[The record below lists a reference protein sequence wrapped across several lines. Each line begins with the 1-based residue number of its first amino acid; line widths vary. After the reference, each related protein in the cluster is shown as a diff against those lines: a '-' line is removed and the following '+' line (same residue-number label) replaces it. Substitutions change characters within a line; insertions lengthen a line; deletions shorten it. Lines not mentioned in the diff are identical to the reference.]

1 MRVCLITSVP
11 FPPGEGLGFHV
22 WNLAHQLRE
31 GGHRVGIIT
40 RGQAGP
46 TTEEDRGGIT
56 IWRVPFAP
64 VYPFH
69 VHLHGLF
76 VNRLMQRIEGQ
87 FDVINAHTPLPPV
100 VNTRLPMVTTVH
112 SPMKADTA
120 ATHGTDLR
128 TVALRLQTPVSA
140 RIETALFGRS
150 QKITAVARWVAEALQ
165 PYGVEPSEV
174 TITGNGVEPG
184 FLELS
189 ANEKKEPI
197 VLYVGRFEAS
207 KGLLDLLD
215 AARIVLD
222 RHPVPAPRFVLVGT
236 GPLLD
241 TVREL
246 VSQNG
251 LSGHVELKGQID
263 ADRRPELMELYG
275 QAQLFVLPSHH
286 EGMPTVLLEAMASGL
301 PAVSTA
307 VGGALEVVVNGDNG
321 LLVPPH
327 EPEALASALLSLL
340 SDARLR
346 SEVSR
351 NARTAV
357 QQRYS
362 WEAVAGR
369 YLACYE
375 QVVDGGG

>member
-1 MRVCLITSVP
+1 MRVCLLTSVP
-11 FPPGEGLGFHV
+11 LPPGEGLGFHV
-22 WNLAHQLRE
+22 WNLAHQLHVR
-31 GGHRVGIIT
+31 GHHVGIIT

-46 TTEEDRGGIT
+46 TIEERKDGIT

-69 VHLHGLF
+69 VHLHGVF
-76 VNRLMQRIEGQ
+76 VNRLLHQIEGQ
-87 FDVINAHTPLPPV
+87 FDVLNAHTPLPPAV
-100 VNTRLPMVTTVH
+100 DTRLPMVTTVH

-120 ATHGTDLR
+120 ATHGSDLR
-128 TVALRLQTPVSA
+128 TLALRLQTPVSA
-140 RIETALFGRS
+140 RIESALFRRS
-150 QKITAVARWVAEALQ
+150 QKITAVAHWVAEALQ
-165 PYGVEPSEV
+165 LYGVEPAQV

-189 ANEKKEPI
+189 ANGNREPI

-207 KGLLDLLD
+207 KGLLDLLQ

-222 RHPVPAPRFVLVGT
+222 RHRGPAPRFVLVGS
-236 GPLLD
+236 GPLLG
-241 TVREL
+241 TVREM

-251 LSGHVELKGQID
+251 LAGQVELKGQIGV
-263 ADRRPELMELYG
+263 DRRPELMELYRM
-275 QAQLFVLPSHH
+275 AQLFVLPSHH

-307 VGGALEVVVNGDNG
+307 VGGALELIADGENG

-340 SDARLR
+340 ADAGLR
-346 SEVSR
+346 SDVGR
-351 NARTAV
+351 NARTTV

-362 WEAVAGR
+362 WAAVAER

-375 QVVDGGG
+375 QAVESGG